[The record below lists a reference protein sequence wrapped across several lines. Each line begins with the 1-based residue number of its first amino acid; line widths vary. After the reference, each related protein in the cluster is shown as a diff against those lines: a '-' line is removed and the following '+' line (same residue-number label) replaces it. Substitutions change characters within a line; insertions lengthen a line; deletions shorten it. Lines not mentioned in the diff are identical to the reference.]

1 MLYESLPT
9 PERPKLRP
17 PIGIPV
23 APVSTLRSTVA
34 SVALHALVIAL
45 LIVPFAAPEVVRQIT
60 GIGGPTPAG
69 GGGGGLRGNGG
80 DRGGPPIVERLRF
93 VQIAAPPPAPVTTT
107 KPAIVP
113 PVTPP
118 VVKPPVVAPPVTP
131 PAQTK
136 APAASTT
143 PATSS
148 VTAPV
153 AGSGGGTGADGTLGS
168 GPGTGGGVG
177 SGVGSGNGSGVGANV
192 GGGVTAAP
200 APTLIET
207 FLPPNGVPKR
217 DKGKT
222 IVAVFDVDST
232 GRVVK
237 VDFTQ
242 VSDGGYNRKLR
253 EVFES
258 FRFRPAVKPDGT
270 PIRAKTS
277 FEYVL

>member
-1 MLYESLPT
+1 M
-9 PERPKLRP
+9 
-17 PIGIPV
+17 
-23 APVSTLRSTVA
+23 RSALA
-34 SVALHALVIAL
+34 SVGLHALVIAL
-45 LIVPFAAPEVVRQIT
+45 LIVPFAVPEVIRVIT
-60 GIGGPTPAG
+60 GAGGPTPAG
-69 GGGGGLRGNGG
+69 GGGGGLRGSGG
-80 DRGGPPIVERLRF
+80 DRGGPPVVERLRF
-93 VQIAAPPPAPVTTT
+93 VQLATPTPPPPASVKPTVT
-107 KPAIVP
+107 PPIVP
-113 PVTPP
+113 PPPP
-118 VVKPPVVAPPVTP
+118 VVKPPVTPPVSKP
-131 PAQTK
+131 VP
-136 APAASTT
+136 APAVSAAPT

-177 SGVGSGNGSGVGANV
+177 SGVGTGRGSGVGPST
-192 GGGVTAAP
+192 GGGVTAVP

-232 GRVVK
+232 GHVVK

-253 EVFES
+253 EIFEA